1 MRSTQKTE
9 TSSAG
14 KQNPSTTK
22 KKPLKVKVETVVIL
36 LAVLGI
42 ILTGITIGIKT
53 HHHLMLRDIRIRFE
67 QLHNRIEDQDT
78 DTNHANTQENELA
91 FESAAW
97 PQNGY
102 TEDYIRE
109 CAASQVHGTD
119 PSEVWLKK
127 AFDQD
132 SYVWHG
138 TFSNAGT
145 SYAFEIDA
153 LTGEFLKW
161 EEQPDNTNAASR
173 E

>member
-1 MRSTQKTE
+1 ME
-9 TSSAG
+9 A
-14 KQNPSTTK
+14 
-22 KKPLKVKVETVVIL
+22 VVIL
-36 LAVLGI
+36 LAVIGLV
-42 ILTGITIGIKT
+42 LTGISIGIRT

-67 QLHNRIEDQDT
+67 QLHDRIEDQDT
-78 DTNHANTQENELA
+78 DTNRAEKQDRKPETDHAGAQENELA
-91 FESAAW
+91 FVSAAW

-109 CAASQVHGTD
+109 CAASQVYGTD

-127 AFDQD
+127 DFDHER
-132 SYVWHG
+132 YVWHG

-145 SYAFEIDA
+145 MYEFAIDA

-161 EEQPDNTNAASR
+161 EAQPDETNAAIG